1 MNDIAYGP
9 DAGELIRPRTG
20 GQGGG
25 VTWFNRLLGR
35 RGTPPREGGVVNL
48 PAADTDLAML
58 GADNV
63 PRFQRL
69 DSEIGM
75 LGGGGLS
82 GRARVRS
89 AFSPSQPIL
98 DIRMLAG
105 RGEALTTLIR
115 SIEDQRLHTVLY
127 GERGI
132 GKTSLLH
139 ILSQL
144 ARDARYRV
152 AYHSCS
158 QDEKFSDVFRA
169 LAGEVPLL
177 FDARFGPAAA
187 ESERGGT
194 LADVLPAGDFSVS
207 QLSEALS
214 NLANIRVLFLLDEF
228 DRSSPGTFRR
238 NIAELIKNLSDRSV
252 RVQLVIAG
260 VSSNLSELIE
270 HIPSIRRNVFGYRVP
285 ALETDEVQQLIAIG
299 ERMSGLDYGAEA
311 RERLVLLAN
320 GSPYIASMLAQ
331 YAGFAALDR
340 ESEEVSAGDVDRA
353 VEQATTELR
362 ERLSEATIEAI
373 DAAMENGFEPT
384 LLTLADHAMH
394 AMGALDGDRL
404 PTYLSPERFASVTEQ
419 LCDRHKLLAPAF
431 DEREGRYRFRE
442 EGIAAY
448 LWLALA
454 SKSARLARA
463 VTGKPSRRG
472 AR

>member
-1 MNDIAYGP
+1 MKWFRKLFGP
-9 DAGELIRPRTG
+9 RPA
-20 GQGGG
+20 
-25 VTWFNRLLGR
+25 
-35 RGTPPREGGVVNL
+35 PPRDEGLFSL
-48 PAADTDLAML
+48 PPGDAEIGALEPTDI
-58 GADNV
+58 

-69 DSEIGM
+69 DSEMGP
-75 LGGGGLS
+75 LGLGLSS
-82 GRARVRS
+82 GRARVRQ

-115 SIEDQRLHTVLY
+115 SIEDQRLHTILY

-158 QDEKFSDVFRA
+158 QDEKFSDAFRA
-169 LAGEVPLL
+169 IASEIPLL
-177 FDARFGPAAA
+177 FDARYAPAAT

-194 LADVLPAGDFSVS
+194 LADALPPGDFSVS

-214 NLANIRVLFLLDEF
+214 YLSNIRVLILLDEF
-228 DRSSPGTFRR
+228 DRSEPGHFRR
-238 NIAELIKNLSDRSV
+238 NVAELIKNLSDRSL

-260 VSSNLSELIE
+260 VSTNLTELIE
-270 HIPSIRRNVFGYRVP
+270 HIPSIRRNVLGYRVP
-285 ALETDEVQQLIAIG
+285 ALDAREVQQLIGIG
-299 ERMSGLDYGAEA
+299 ERLSGLSYGVDA
-311 RERLVLLAN
+311 RDRLVLLAN

-340 ESEEVSAGDVDRA
+340 DAEDVTVDDVNHA
-353 VEQATTELR
+353 VHQATSELR
-362 ERLSEATIEAI
+362 ERLSEATLDAI
-373 DAAMENGFEPT
+373 DTAIEHGFEPT
-384 LLTLADHAMH
+384 LLTLADFAMH
-394 AMGALDGDRL
+394 GMGALDADRL
-404 PTYLSPERFASVTEQ
+404 PAHLTAERFASVTEQ
-419 LCDRHKLLAPAF
+419 LCDQHKLLVRATA
-431 DEREGRYRFRE
+431 EREGRLRFRE
-442 EGIAAY
+442 EGAAAY

-454 SKSARLARA
+454 AKSSRVARA
-463 VTGKPSRRG
+463 VTAAPLRRE